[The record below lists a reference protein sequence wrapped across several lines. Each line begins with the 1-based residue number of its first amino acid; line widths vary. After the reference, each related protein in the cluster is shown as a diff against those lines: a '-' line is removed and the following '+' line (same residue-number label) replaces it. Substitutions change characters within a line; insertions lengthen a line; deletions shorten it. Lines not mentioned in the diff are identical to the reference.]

1 MPVAAKLTLFAGC
14 LVIAMVAGWA
24 LGRIVGVLDPGLAG
38 LPPGFEHMQDALHE
52 AASPRSGA
60 R

>member
-24 LGRIVGVLDPGLAG
+24 LGQLVGQLSPAFAG
-38 LPPGFEHMQDALHE
+38 LPPGFEHLHDALHE
-52 AASPRSGA
+52 AASPSSGA